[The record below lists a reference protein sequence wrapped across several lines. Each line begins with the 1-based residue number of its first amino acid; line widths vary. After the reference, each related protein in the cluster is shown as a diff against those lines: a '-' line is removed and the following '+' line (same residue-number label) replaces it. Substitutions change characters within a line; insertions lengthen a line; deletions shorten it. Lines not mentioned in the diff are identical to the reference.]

1 MTPQFNRF
9 TIVAASLASLL
20 LMIVVDYLTGHEVLL
35 TAAYLVP
42 VSLCAWY
49 LSARS
54 VILMSLVSGIV
65 TGGMGFVEG
74 HVYSDHVFHYWSSL
88 TCFITALSIGLVLH
102 RLKQTLDQ
110 QVHTNENLRHA
121 LAELTTSTEEIRR
134 LQNGLQVVCA
144 WTKQIK
150 VGDRWMAPDEF
161 LSSQLHLTLSHGMS
175 PEALQK
181 AQEELKSL
189 EIRPARQAK

>member
-1 MTPQFNRF
+1 MKPSFNRL
-9 TIVAASLASLL
+9 TIVAVSLLCLL

-49 LSARS
+49 LSARA
-54 VILMSLVSGIV
+54 VIVMSLVSGLV

-74 HVYSDHVFHYWSSL
+74 HVYSHHVFHYWSSI
-88 TCFITALSIGLVLH
+88 TCFITSLATGLVLH
-102 RLKQTLDQ
+102 RLKQTLEQ
-110 QVHTNENLRHA
+110 QVHTNEDLRHA
-121 LAELTTSTEEIRR
+121 LAELTTSTEEIRK

-175 PEALQK
+175 PDAVQK
-181 AQEELKSL
+181 VQEELKSL
-189 EIRPARQAK
+189 ETRPTR